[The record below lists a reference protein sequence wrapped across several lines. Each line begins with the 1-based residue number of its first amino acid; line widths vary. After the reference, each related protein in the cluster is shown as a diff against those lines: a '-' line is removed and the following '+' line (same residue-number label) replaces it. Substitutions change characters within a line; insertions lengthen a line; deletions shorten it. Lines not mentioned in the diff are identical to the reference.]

1 MKGAAM
7 KGAAMK
13 STSME
18 RRQPMKLNLRRHTW
32 SPMARTTAM
41 HQPREDD
48 VAIVVVAAVA
58 RGTPRARRPLWSRW
72 KRKVMR

>member
-1 MKGAAM
+1 M

-48 VAIVVVAAVA
+48 VAIVTIVVVAAVA